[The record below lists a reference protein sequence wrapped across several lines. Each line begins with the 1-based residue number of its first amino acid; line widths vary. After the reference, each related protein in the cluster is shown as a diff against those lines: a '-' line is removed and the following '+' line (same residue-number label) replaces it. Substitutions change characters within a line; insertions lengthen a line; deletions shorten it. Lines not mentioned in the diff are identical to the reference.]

1 MIRLLFSLI
10 GALIWLPFRLL
21 MGILKIIFEIFFWMW
36 VELLFGK
43 R

>member
-1 MIRLLFSLI
+1 MIRLFFSLI
-10 GALIWLPFRLL
+10 GALIGLPFRLL